1 MARALDV
8 IASFNWFMEKA
19 MSTRNAELLM
29 AIGMLV
35 FSLGMMWNIHSDGL
49 VIGWVPE
56 RGPGSGVW
64 PFWLSLGM
72 ALCSVWTLIRWF
84 RGITPESRNLS
95 PYIDPESLGLVVL
108 SFVLLTAMI
117 FMVNYIGTYL
127 SVAIFLGAYMRLI
140 GKHGWTATLSMM
152 VGSIF
157 FIYFLFEWQLAKYL
171 PKGLPVFEDAFLWI
185 DNFRWEYLM

>member
-1 MARALDV
+1 MARVLDV

-72 ALCSVWTLIRWF
+72 ALCSVWTLVRWF
-84 RGITPESRNLS
+84 RGITPEIGITHLILTLRASAWWCCPL
-95 PYIDPESLGLVVL
+95 
-108 SFVLLTAMI
+108 FFLL
-117 FMVNYIGTYL
+117 
-127 SVAIFLGAYMRLI
+127 
-140 GKHGWTATLSMM
+140 
-152 VGSIF
+152 
-157 FIYFLFEWQLAKYL
+157 
-171 PKGLPVFEDAFLWI
+171 P
-185 DNFRWEYLM
+185 

>member
-1 MARALDV
+1 
-8 IASFNWFMEKA
+8 
-19 MSTRNAELLM
+19 MSTRNAEFLM
-29 AIGMLV
+29 AIAMLV

-72 ALCSVWTLIRWF
+72 ALCSVWTLARWF
-84 RGITPESRNLS
+84 KGITPESRNDS

-117 FMVNYIGTYL
+117 FFGKIYRHIFVGGALSWCIYALDWEAWMDRNFVND
-127 SVAIFLGAYMRLI
+127 V
-140 GKHGWTATLSMM
+140 W
-152 VGSIF
+152 
-157 FIYFLFEWQLAKYL
+157 IYFLYL
-171 PKGLPVFEDAFLWI
+171 LSF
-185 DNFRWEYLM
+185 